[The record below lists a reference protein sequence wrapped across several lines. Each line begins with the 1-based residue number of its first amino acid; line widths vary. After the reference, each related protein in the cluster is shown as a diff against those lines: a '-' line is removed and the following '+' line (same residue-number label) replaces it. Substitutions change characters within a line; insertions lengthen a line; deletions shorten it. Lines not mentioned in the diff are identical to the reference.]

1 MGQPVP
7 SSQPEDS
14 DAGGSRCGQRRGCGP
29 ADRGPVSDGDAGAEQ
44 SQNLDRPGGAA
55 AVAPSSPVSEQ
66 RGVPFV
72 VQSGREMFMVAN
84 EGPHSLN
91 FNGIAY
97 DGPHPLDP
105 EGIAC
110 AASQWVVAELRFDT
124 ESCTF
129 VEASRARYDWPREAF
144 GSMLA
149 RVAVGEEIDHELIN
163 RVTADFSQWLASQ
176 FIVVRHP

>member
-1 MGQPVP
+1 M
-7 SSQPEDS
+7 
-14 DAGGSRCGQRRGCGP
+14 
-29 ADRGPVSDGDAGAEQ
+29 SDGDAGAEQ
-44 SQNLDRPGGAA
+44 SQNLDRPGDAA

-91 FNGIAY
+91 
-97 DGPHPLDP
+97 P

-149 RVAVGEEIDHELIN
+149 RVAVGDEIDHELIN

-176 FIVVRHP
+176 FIVVHRP